1 MPASWK
7 LYRVVCI
14 LQVMLSSFILFTS
27 LIDIF
32 RITLFSNAVGI
43 ILFLLVIS
51 LSILAVT
58 ILNNNY
64 PDTPITGKQKKT
76 FNWLFLL
83 NFIFLAVLFGFII
96 SETRSLR
103 LFANLLDKNLF
114 ELPIHLFIKLIAYI
128 IILIFQ
134 LVILYG
140 LYILRLRLYDNFM
153 KQKFE
158 FEK

>member
-14 LQVMLSSFILFTS
+14 LQVMISSFILFTS

-32 RITLFSNAVGI
+32 RITLFSNVAGI

-51 LSILAVT
+51 LAVLAVN

-103 LFANLLDKNLF
+103 HFANLLDKKLF
-114 ELPIHLFIKLIAYI
+114 ELPIHFFIKLIAYLVV
-128 IILIFQ
+128 LIFQ

-140 LYILRLRLYDNFM
+140 LYILRFRLYDNFI